1 MTVTA
6 HDTSEPAGVCDRN
19 ALPQQTDPS
28 PPSGRPP
35 ILPMVLDFGLNIVIP
50 MICYRLSKRY
60 VSPSEYTALLLAS
73 LYPTLK
79 SIYDLVRRRELDPVS
94 VVVLLGIGASIAG
107 VAAGGSYKL
116 LLLRES
122 LFTFAFGVA
131 CLGSLL
137 LPSRR
142 PLMFFF
148 GRVFATGN
156 DPERRARFDATW
168 QYPQAR
174 RAHRLITLVW
184 GLLFVCEFA
193 FRVMLIYTLSP
204 ATVLAVSPLVLNTA
218 TILVIVWTFRYAG
231 RARRRGM
238 AERQKAPLPRHQQ
251 PTRLYSK
258 RKA

>member
-1 MTVTA
+1 MTPHETP
-6 HDTSEPAGVCDRN
+6 EPASASAHN
-19 ALPQQTDPS
+19 PLPQQAGSS
-28 PPSGRPP
+28 PRSGRPP
-35 ILPMVLDFGLNIVIP
+35 ILPMVLDIGLNIAIP

-60 VSPSEYTALLLAS
+60 VSPSEYTALLLS
-73 LYPTLK
+73 TVYPTLK

-94 VVVLLGIGASIAG
+94 VVVLLGICASIAG

-131 CLGSLL
+131 CLCSLL

-156 DPERRARFDATW
+156 DPVRRAEFDATW
-168 QYPQAR
+168 RYPQAR
-174 RAHRLITLVW
+174 RAHRLVTLVW
-184 GLLFVCEFA
+184 GLLLVAEFA
-193 FRVMLIYTLSP
+193 FRVLLIYTVSP
-204 ATVLAVSPLVLNTA
+204 ATVLVVSPLVLNTA
-218 TILVIVWTFRYAG
+218 TLLVIVWTFSYAG

-238 AERQKAPLPRHQQ
+238 AERQKAQLARQ
-251 PTRLYSK
+251 S
-258 RKA
+258 

>member
-1 MTVTA
+1 MTSN
-6 HDTSEPAGVCDRN
+6 DTPAPAAESVQHPP
-19 ALPQQTDPS
+19 PQQAD
-28 PPSGRPP
+28 SGSITGRRPLF
-35 ILPMVLDFGLNIVIP
+35 LPLVLDIGLNIVIP

-60 VSPSEYTALLLAS
+60 VSPSEYTALIFAS

-79 SIYDLVRRRELDPVS
+79 SIYDLVRRREIDLVS
-94 VVVLLGIGASIAG
+94 VVVLLGIAASIAG

-131 CLGSLL
+131 CLLSLL
-137 LPSRR
+137 MPSRR

-156 DPERRARFDATW
+156 DPVRRAEFDATW

-174 RAHRLITLVW
+174 RAHRRVTLVW
-184 GLLFVCEFA
+184 GLLFICEFA
-193 FRVMLIYTLSP
+193 FRVGLIYTVSP
-204 ATVLAVSPLVLNTA
+204 ATVLVVSPLVLNTA
-218 TILVIVWTFRYAG
+218 TVLVIVWTFSYAA

-238 AERQKAPLPRHQQ
+238 AER
-251 PTRLYSK
+251 
-258 RKA
+258 RKAQLAQPS